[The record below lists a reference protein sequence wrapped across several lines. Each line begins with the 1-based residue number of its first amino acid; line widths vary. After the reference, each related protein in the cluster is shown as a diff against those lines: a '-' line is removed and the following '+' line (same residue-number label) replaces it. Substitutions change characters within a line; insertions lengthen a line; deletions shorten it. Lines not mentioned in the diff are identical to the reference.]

1 MKIENLAKDHIRSL
15 KPCIHGG
22 EVWQLESNKKKVLD
36 FSANVNP
43 LGPSPKAIDAIT
55 ESFWKIPFY
64 PDSNTTSLKKA
75 ISKKIGI
82 SPENL
87 IVGNGST
94 EIIYLFTEVFIK
106 ENDRVLIPAPTFGE
120 YEMAV
125 LKANGRVEYLP
136 LTHDFKI
143 DAKEFIRKIKGVKAA
158 FLCNPNNPT
167 GLLIPF
173 NDLINIVDKAE
184 KNNTVIFIDE
194 DFMDFAP
201 KEKDSSLIK
210 EIDSYQNLFI
220 LKSFTKFFGLAGL
233 RIGYGISNREA
244 IEIISR
250 AKIPWNVN
258 CLAEAAAIA
267 ALEDS
272 EFSDKTRRLIEEERE
287 FLMNGLSQIKGL
299 NVVPSDANFFL
310 INIKKTGLK
319 AKELKSKLLNFGI
332 LIRDCDSF
340 KGLDEY
346 YIRVA
351 IRTRNENEYLIEALK
366 KVIE

>member
-1 MKIENLAKDHIRSL
+1 
-15 KPCIHGG
+15 
-22 EVWQLESNKKKVLD
+22 
-36 FSANVNP
+36 
-43 LGPSPKAIDAIT
+43 
-55 ESFWKIPFY
+55 
-64 PDSNTTSLKKA
+64 
-75 ISKKIGI
+75 
-82 SPENL
+82 
-87 IVGNGST
+87 
-94 EIIYLFTEVFIK
+94 
-106 ENDRVLIPAPTFGE
+106 
-120 YEMAV
+120 
-125 LKANGRVEYLP
+125 
-136 LTHDFKI
+136 
-143 DAKEFIRKIKGVKAA
+143 
-158 FLCNPNNPT
+158 
-167 GLLIPF
+167 
-173 NDLINIVDKAE
+173 
-184 KNNTVIFIDE
+184 
-194 DFMDFAP
+194 
-201 KEKDSSLIK
+201 
-210 EIDSYQNLFI
+210 
-220 LKSFTKFFGLAGL
+220 LAGL

-299 NVVPSDANFFL
+299 NVIPSDANFFL